1 MNILKIVISFII
13 IIIFNKTLMY
23 YTEVTMYAKYVKKIG
38 FVYILLWRVNN
49 GQELVLGK

>member
-23 YTEVTMYAKYVKKIG
+23 YIEVTMYAKKIG
-38 FVYILLWRVNN
+38 FVYILLWRVYI
-49 GQELVLGK
+49 GRELV